1 MEKKDRARPPPT
13 PPVPKRRTEEG
24 DGFLA
29 GRGSLEL
36 DERAFRE
43 SSSIVRRSSAF
54 RAANPVLR
62 TKKGKKLAW
71 PLEKKRRSS
80 PFYSLFYPPPSEA
93 VATSFLRLLRPAAA
107 AWGLSLG

>member
-1 MEKKDRARPPPT
+1 M
-13 PPVPKRRTEEG
+13 
-24 DGFLA
+24 A